1 MHRAGRVASPWQRR
15 SHLYPRPRDKAL
27 VRPSVMTYRML
38 IGPGKRDAYVTE
50 AAGASQDVDTA
61 CHLTRMKL
69 SLSKVV
75 SGCRLGTLT
84 NLGKNGVQTM
94 ELPGCL
100 LYTKTGSPPH
110 LTHDTL
116 QAIKGVPAIVQ
127 LTLSTLVELHEVLEE
142 YKEGIGKFIGMPES
156 VLYCSLHDSGSP
168 CPPGYNNNKTVSLW
182 GYGGRMEMTASK
194 FMSMQRALQPDWFQC
209 LSDGDT
215 ISGETSRKRA
225 KKSVDRSLSFLDE
238 CLQLQEKSPELQDS
252 VMVGVIEGGDML
264 EERLRSARETAKR
277 PVGGFLL
284 DGFQGQAMAK
294 ETKLKLLASVTAE
307 LPEDKPRLIHGIGK
321 PDEVLECIE
330 RGVDVFESVF
340 PYHVTERGCALSFS
354 YDYSPDPEAA
364 VIKQNGIQDAGK
376 NGAEKDINETSKA
389 DPEITPFEIFLK
401 EKRYRDDFRPL
412 VHGCTCYCCQNHS
425 RAYVHHLL
433 VTNELLAGV
442 LLMMH
447 NFQHYFSFFH
457 SIRDALRDDRLD
469 QLKELIFRQAL

>member
-1 MHRAGRVASPWQRR
+1 
-15 SHLYPRPRDKAL
+15 
-27 VRPSVMTYRML
+27 MTCRTL
-38 IGPGKRDAYVTE
+38 SRLGKRDAHARE

-61 CHLTRMKL
+61 CQLTRMKL

-156 VLYCSLHDSGSP
+156 VLYCSLHDPGSP
-168 CPPGYNNNKTVSLW
+168 CPPGYNNNKTVSIW

-225 KKSVDRSLSFLDE
+225 KKSVDRSLFFLDE

-294 ETKLKLLASVTAE
+294 ETKLKLMASVTAE

-330 RGVDVFESVF
+330 RGVDVFESFF
-340 PYHVTERGCALSFS
+340 PYQVTERGCALSFS
-354 YDYSPDPEAA
+354 YDYNPDPEAA

-376 NGAEKDINETSKA
+376 NGTEKDINETSKA
-389 DPEITPFEIFLK
+389 DPEITSFEIFLK
-401 EKRYRDDFRPL
+401 EKRYRDDFGPL

-469 QLKELIFRQAL
+469 QLKKLIFRQAL